1 MFQRD
6 YLKLKKMKTH
16 TLIALLSITYLC
28 SGCLGKLINPD
39 KLVGGTMSCTV
50 NGQSWEASEASGL
63 RLFGTVSLTGSN
75 GSGKNTSTLLLA
87 FDKDKAKAGTTI
99 DLNDATL
106 SISSEL
112 TSYMTT
118 VNGVETNYL
127 PTEGKIKITAA
138 SGSKI
143 EGTFSLKGED
153 ITGKNKT
160 ITIENGKFSVNLL
173 L

>member
-1 MFQRD
+1 MR
-6 YLKLKKMKTH
+6 KH
-16 TLIALLSITYLC
+16 TLITLLSIVYLC

-39 KLVGGTMSCTV
+39 KLIGGSMSCTV
-50 NGQSWEASEASGL
+50 NGQPWEASEASGL
-63 RLFGTVSLTGSN
+63 RLFGSVSLTGVK

-87 FDKDKAKAGTTI
+87 FDQDKAKAGTTI
-99 DLNDATL
+99 DLNATA
-106 SISSEL
+106 SSLGSSL
-112 TSYMTT
+112 TSYAAT
-118 VNGVETNYL
+118 VNGVEGNYL

-153 ITGKNKT
+153 ISGKNKAV
-160 ITIENGKFSVNLL
+160 TIENGKFSINLL